1 MTLLRLLLRFI
12 SYCLFYIYGIQVS
25 PEDYSCIFSDNK
37 EKFSCHVVL
46 NKNRVLFRN
55 NIHLGR
61 FMQWAVASLQQTP
74 SSEFS
79 ALFVK
84 TESKECFIADMAV

>member
-1 MTLLRLLLRFI
+1 M
-12 SYCLFYIYGIQVS
+12 S

-37 EKFSCHVVL
+37 DKFSCHVVL
-46 NKNRVLFRN
+46 NKNRILFRN

-61 FMQWAVASLQQTP
+61 FMQWAVAALQQTP